1 MSIKYVEN
9 QFKFWQTSFFFDQH
23 VGQNLATDNI
33 GRQARAIATPP
44 PDKGNLLS
52 LLATTKLSG
61 SEMLKSLVPYGP
73 FKKMHSKGK
82 QQPASYS

>member
-1 MSIKYVEN
+1 MSDKN
-9 QFKFWQTSFFFDQH
+9 F
-23 VGQNLATDNI
+23 ATDNI
-33 GRQARAIATPP
+33 GRQAKAIATPP
-44 PDKGNLLS
+44 PDKGNLIP

-61 SEMLKSLVPYGP
+61 SKLLESLEPYGP